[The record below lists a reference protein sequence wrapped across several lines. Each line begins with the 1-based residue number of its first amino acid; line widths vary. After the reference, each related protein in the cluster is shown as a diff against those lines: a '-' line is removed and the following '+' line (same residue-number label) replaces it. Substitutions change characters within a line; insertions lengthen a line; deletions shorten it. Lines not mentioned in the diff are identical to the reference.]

1 MKATSEDL
9 RIRIV
14 KLVASGISQ
23 RKVAKRLMT
32 SQGTVW
38 SVTKRYRETG
48 SIKPGKSPGRPR
60 CFTGRR
66 LKSLKRYV
74 EKYPDATLAEIETH
88 YKNRNIPCSSTSIR
102 NALKL
107 LKISYKKKVCLQASK
122 KDLM

>member
-14 KLVASGISQ
+14 KLVATGMSQ
-23 RKVAKRLMT
+23 RKVAQRLMI

-48 SIKPGKSPGRPR
+48 SVKPRKSSGRPR

-74 EKYPDATLAEIETH
+74 EKHPDATLAEIETH
-88 YKNRNIPCSSTSIR
+88 YKNRNIPCSGTSIG

-107 LKISYKKKVCLQASK
+107 LKISYKKKPVCKSTRK
-122 KDLM
+122 T